1 VIRGAARVLALA
13 VLTGGC
19 SSPVEPSVLI
29 EPIAIDE
36 VDVLVLESFPPRASA
51 HVKGIIGDG
60 CAELR
65 SVAQSR
71 SGNVTV
77 VTILRERP
85 RDAVCTQIARLY
97 DAIVPLD
104 GVFPPGHYE
113 VIVNGFRQPFATQ

>member
-1 VIRGAARVLALA
+1 MIRGAARVLALA
-13 VLTGGC
+13 ALAAGC
-19 SSPVEPSVLI
+19 SSPTEPTVLI
-29 EPIAIDE
+29 EPIAIDD

-51 HVKGIIGDG
+51 HVTGVIGDG
-60 CAELR
+60 CSELR

-85 RDAVCTQIARLY
+85 RDAVCTEIAKLY
-97 DAIVPLD
+97 DDIVPLD

-113 VIVNGFRQPFATQ
+113 VIVNGFRQPFVTQ